1 MCQYHTWQLTAD
13 SQSGCSYSKNFS
25 ECLRSGWLLNRVEWH
40 MPTVPCVLLKHPLPT
55 VHLYRNCGELC
66 SQLVVI
72 SSTVSAC
79 WQLNSGE
86 SLSWCLLVYIHN
98 SVISTASSMPLL
110 PCSVFLGWPVT
121 EISKWPN
128 FQHKLFFLSNSEWCA
143 IYMFCYVIAVS
154 CKFWRYCCHVLVLQ
168 ARPNQ
173 LQCGLLSALCVI
185 PKVICIGV
193 GWSGTRDY

>member
-25 ECLRSGWLLNRVEWH
+25 ECLRLGWLLNRVQWH
-40 MPTVPCVLLKHPLPT
+40 MPTVPCMWLKHPLPT
-55 VHLYRNCGELC
+55 VLLYRNCGELC

-79 WQLNSGE
+79 WQLNSGGGSE
-86 SLSWCLLVYIHN
+86 LMPSCLHSQFCDKHSLQYA
-98 SVISTASSMPLL
+98 SVA
-110 PCSVFLGWPVT
+110 CSVFLGWPVT

-128 FQHKLFFLSNSEWCA
+128 FQHKLFSLSNSEWCA